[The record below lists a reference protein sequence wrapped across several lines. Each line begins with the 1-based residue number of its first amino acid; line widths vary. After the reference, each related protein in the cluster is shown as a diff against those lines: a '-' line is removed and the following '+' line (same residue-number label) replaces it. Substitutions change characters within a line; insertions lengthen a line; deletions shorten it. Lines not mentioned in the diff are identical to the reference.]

1 MKKFF
6 LIIVCCILLVG
17 CKDTQNISADKIQQI
32 TIGQMEQTGDV
43 LKLKKWDENNYT
55 CIVMKKGVQND
66 FLELTSKDAGKSWE
80 IENLE
85 WLNNMEFQDDLC
97 AITSADRTKDNEY
110 LITYDIL
117 NDSYERKETKIELIS
132 NQKVKN
138 IASYNN
144 SANMVTGK
152 VLDDVFAVIGQE
164 SVTVYDQT
172 GEKSA
177 DIEQKGVVDLCEYN
191 DNLLLVCEEGLV

>member
-66 FLELTSKDAGKSWE
+66 FL
-80 IENLE
+80 
-85 WLNNMEFQDDLC
+85 
-97 AITSADRTKDNEY
+97 
-110 LITYDIL
+110 
-117 NDSYERKETKIELIS
+117 
-132 NQKVKN
+132 
-138 IASYNN
+138 
-144 SANMVTGK
+144 
-152 VLDDVFAVIGQE
+152 
-164 SVTVYDQT
+164 
-172 GEKSA
+172 
-177 DIEQKGVVDLCEYN
+177 
-191 DNLLLVCEEGLV
+191 

>member
-1 MKKFF
+1 MKKVIF
-6 LIIVCCILLVG
+6 IIFVCCILMSG
-17 CKDTQNISADKIQQI
+17 CGKADSSEVKDNFQQI

-43 LKLKKWDENNYT
+43 LKLKKWDEKNYT

-80 IENLE
+80 IANLE

-172 GEKSA
+172 GEKA
-177 DIEQKGVVDLCEYN
+177 QI
-191 DNLLLVCEEGLV
+191 